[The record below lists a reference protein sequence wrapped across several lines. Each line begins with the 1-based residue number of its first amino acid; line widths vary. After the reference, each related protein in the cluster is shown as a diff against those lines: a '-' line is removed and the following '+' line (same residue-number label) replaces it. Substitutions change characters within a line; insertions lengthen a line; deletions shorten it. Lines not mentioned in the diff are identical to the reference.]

1 MEHKKHEARG
11 HHPENPR
18 RLDPVLNALKDLP
31 IMLHIRE
38 DPVIQ
43 DLDFMPRHTGGDMY
57 WTPYTTD
64 LLKRGKEMI
73 EEACATLLSNKG
85 GCAFV
90 LIRPPGHHSDNTGS
104 AEGFCH
110 QNNAWIATTL
120 FQSYGLS
127 KITILDWDAHHG
139 DGTESYV
146 KATGTEDVR
155 FCSLHAYGPDVYPGT
170 GAELMT
176 PTILNVPL
184 PVGTRTRT
192 YMKHFHN
199 IVVPW
204 LSPKKPEVIIVSAG
218 YDGHRDDP
226 MELLGLD
233 ESAFQEI
240 SAYLKTFGCPVLFLL
255 EGGYNPEVLGS
266 CVKATLDPWSG
277 MIVAKQQSSG
287 TSHV

>member
-1 MEHKKHEARG
+1 MEHVKHETRG
-11 HHPENPR
+11 HHPETPR
-18 RLDPVLNALKDLP
+18 RLGPVLNALKDLP

-38 DPVIQ
+38 DPVIR
-43 DLDFMPRHTGGDMY
+43 DLTFRPRQAKGDMY

-73 EEACATLLSNKG
+73 EEACATLMSNKG

-110 QNNAWIATTL
+110 QNNAWIGATF
-120 FQSYGLS
+120 FQNSGFS
-127 KITILDWDAHHG
+127 NITILDWDAHHG

-146 KATGTEDVR
+146 KELGKENNNIR

-176 PTILNVPL
+176 PTLLNVPL
-184 PVGTRTRT
+184 PVGTRTRS
-192 YMKHFHN
+192 YMKYFHN
-199 IVVPW
+199 IVMPW
-204 LSPKKPEVIIVSAG
+204 LNKPEVIIVSAG
-218 YDGHRDDP
+218 YDGHREDP

-233 ESAFQEI
+233 ESAYKEM
-240 SAYLKTFGCPVLFLL
+240 SAELKKFGCPVLFLL

-266 CVKATLDPWSG
+266 CVKATLEPWIIS
-277 MIVAKQQSSG
+277 
-287 TSHV
+287 

>member
-1 MEHKKHEARG
+1 MEHVKHETRG
-11 HHPENPR
+11 HHPETPR
-18 RLDPVLNALKDLP
+18 RLGPVLNALKDLP

-38 DPVIQ
+38 DPVIR
-43 DLDFMPRHTGGDMY
+43 DLTFRPRQAKGDMY

-73 EEACATLLSNKG
+73 EEACATLMSNKG

-110 QNNAWIATTL
+110 QNNAWIGATF
-120 FQSYGLS
+120 FQNCGFSN
-127 KITILDWDAHHG
+127 ITILDWDAHHG

-146 KATGTEDVR
+146 KELGKENNNIR

-176 PTILNVPL
+176 PTLLNVPL
-184 PVGTRTRT
+184 PVGTRTRS
-192 YMKHFHN
+192 YMKYFHN
-199 IVVPW
+199 IVMPW
-204 LSPKKPEVIIVSAG
+204 LNKPEVIIVSAG
-218 YDGHRDDP
+218 YDGHREDP

-233 ESAFQEI
+233 ESAYKEM
-240 SAYLKTFGCPVLFLL
+240 SAELKKFGCPVLFLL

-266 CVKATLDPWSG
+266 CVKATLEPW
-277 MIVAKQQSSG
+277 VA
-287 TSHV
+287 

>member
-1 MEHKKHEARG
+1 MEHVKHETRG
-11 HHPENPR
+11 HHPETPR
-18 RLDPVLNALKDLP
+18 RLGPVLNVLKDLP
-31 IMLHIRE
+31 IALHVRE
-38 DPVIQ
+38 DPVIK

-73 EEACATLLSNKG
+73 EEACATLISNKG
-85 GCAFV
+85 SCDCGFV

-110 QNNAWIATTL
+110 QNNAWIAATL
-120 FQSYGLS
+120 FQAYGLS
-127 KITILDWDAHHG
+127 NVTILDWDAHHG

-146 KATGTEDVR
+146 KELGRENNNIR

-176 PTILNVPL
+176 PTLLNVPL

-192 YMKHFHN
+192 YMKYFQN
-199 IVVPW
+199 TVVPW
-204 LSPKKPEVIIVSAG
+204 IKKPDVIIVSAG
-218 YDGHRDDP
+218 YDGHREDP

-233 ESAFQEI
+233 ESAYKEM
-240 SAYLKTFGCPVLFLL
+240 SAELKKFGCPVLFLL

-266 CVKATLDPWSG
+266 CVKATLEPWTIS
-277 MIVAKQQSSG
+277 
-287 TSHV
+287 

>member
-1 MEHKKHEARG
+1 MEHVKHETRG
-11 HHPENPR
+11 HHPETPR
-18 RLDPVLNALKDLP
+18 RLGPVLNALKDLP

-38 DPVIQ
+38 DPVIR
-43 DLDFMPRHTGGDMY
+43 DLTFRPRQAKGDMY

-73 EEACATLLSNKG
+73 EEACATLMSNKG

-110 QNNAWIATTL
+110 QNNAWIGATF
-120 FQSYGLS
+120 FQNCGFSN
-127 KITILDWDAHHG
+127 ITILDWDAHHG

-146 KATGTEDVR
+146 KNVDNHIR

-176 PTILNVPL
+176 PTLLNVPL
-184 PVGTRTRT
+184 PVGTRTRS
-192 YMKHFHN
+192 YMKYFHN
-199 IVVPW
+199 IVMPW
-204 LSPKKPEVIIVSAG
+204 LNKPGVIIVSAG
-218 YDGHRDDP
+218 YDGHREDP

-233 ESAFQEI
+233 ESAYKEM
-240 SAYLKTFGCPVLFLL
+240 SAELKKFGCPVLFLL

-266 CVKATLDPWSG
+266 CVKATLEPW
-277 MIVAKQQSSG
+277 VA
-287 TSHV
+287 